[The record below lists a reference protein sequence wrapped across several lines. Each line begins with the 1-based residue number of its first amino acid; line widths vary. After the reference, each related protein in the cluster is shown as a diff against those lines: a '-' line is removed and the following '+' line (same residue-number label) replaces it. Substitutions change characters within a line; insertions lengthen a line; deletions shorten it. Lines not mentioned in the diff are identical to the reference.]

1 MPARARTS
9 LQSDKD
15 ISLLTELKLAVVGRI
30 ASHPATVRTADL
42 LLRALLFALDLI
54 SRIIRVTSEIL
65 GIGDRRRATA
75 DDDQTEKQHSHRP
88 CSQSMTDTQARFTRS
103 PDKDP
108 QRKSIDIVK
117 RFLSDPPMTGNLTSY
132 LLQFAVLLLGI
143 ALLIVNRYWNKG
155 PAVDASG
162 IFFINIFWITMVLGH
177 DLPIWSALRNTVAG
191 GLILLSILAINLI
204 AVAVLA
210 FFY

>member
-1 MPARARTS
+1 
-9 LQSDKD
+9 
-15 ISLLTELKLAVVGRI
+15 
-30 ASHPATVRTADL
+30 
-42 LLRALLFALDLI
+42 
-54 SRIIRVTSEIL
+54 
-65 GIGDRRRATA
+65 
-75 DDDQTEKQHSHRP
+75 
-88 CSQSMTDTQARFTRS
+88 
-103 PDKDP
+103 
-108 QRKSIDIVK
+108 
-117 RFLSDPPMTGNLTSY
+117 MTGNLTSY